1 MATILVKSK
10 NRLTDG
16 KKPRVYFTCHPEDFA
31 LYFEKICEDIFA
43 THDVAVYYTEDMSAP
58 IRPEDQATDLGR
70 NNLFVVPVTFK
81 LLTTPNRAMDE
92 DIPYALR
99 EHIPVLPFMM
109 ESDIDQFYAQ
119 PDKFGEL
126 QYLNPY
132 SSDATE
138 VAYAEKLKKHLD
150 AILISDKL
158 AKRVRAAFDAYIFL
172 SYRKK
177 DRKYANELMRLIH
190 QNPECRDI
198 AIWFDEFLT
207 PGESFKE
214 NIEKVLD
221 DCDLFALL
229 VTPRLLEKVL
239 DENGVERDNYVLAN
253 ELPMARRKQEEKG
266 TAILAV
272 EMEPTDPDALAEL
285 IDTCVNGRDPAFR
298 QRLLEAIAQLAT
310 TANDTPEHNFL
321 IGLAYLDGIDVEVD
335 RGRAL
340 ELITSAAENDLP
352 EAMRKLHN
360 MYDSGTGVAL
370 DYRQA
375 MHWAEQ
381 YADFCRRHYGEEDP
395 KTLSAIQS
403 LAVTCNDAGEY
414 RKALALNEK
423 LYPLRCKI
431 LGEEHPHT
439 LATLGNLAT
448 SYSATGDL
456 RTALT
461 YKEKVYRLRCKLFGE
476 EHPSTLVSLNNLA
489 TSYDDLGDFKT
500 AVEMKE
506 KVYALRRK
514 LLGEDHPDT
523 LISMNNL
530 AVSYGELGDRK
541 RQRELLEKVYEQ
553 RRKTLGEGHPKTL
566 ISMSNLATVYS
577 ADGEHQRALELK
589 QKVYAIRCELLGEEH
604 PKTMVALSN
613 LASSHDD
620 LGHYRTSLEMN
631 QKVYAVR
638 CRILGER
645 HPDTLISMSKIASSH
660 DRLNEH
666 EQALEIKQKVYA
678 IRCELLG
685 EEHPK
690 TLLILSNISYSYD
703 QLGRHTEAREIK
715 EKIYA
720 IRRETLGEKHPKT
733 LLVLNNLS
741 TSYIRLGQYQKALE
755 CLQHVYEAQCEVLGE
770 EHPDTLI
777 TLYNI
782 SDAYRRLGDLAT
794 ERMLVEKVYTLRCKV
809 LGKEHPKT
817 VKVYN
822 HLRRLQENT

>member
-31 LYFEKICEDIFA
+31 LYFEKICDDIFA

-109 ESDIDQFYAQ
+109 ESDIDQFYAK

-298 QRLLEAIAQLAT
+298 QRL
-310 TANDTPEHNFL
+310 F
-321 IGLAYLDGIDVEVD
+321 
-335 RGRAL
+335 
-340 ELITSAAENDLP
+340 
-352 EAMRKLHN
+352 
-360 MYDSGTGVAL
+360 
-370 DYRQA
+370 
-375 MHWAEQ
+375 
-381 YADFCRRHYGEEDP
+381 
-395 KTLSAIQS
+395 
-403 LAVTCNDAGEY
+403 
-414 RKALALNEK
+414 
-423 LYPLRCKI
+423 
-431 LGEEHPHT
+431 
-439 LATLGNLAT
+439 
-448 SYSATGDL
+448 
-456 RTALT
+456 
-461 YKEKVYRLRCKLFGE
+461 
-476 EHPSTLVSLNNLA
+476 
-489 TSYDDLGDFKT
+489 
-500 AVEMKE
+500 
-506 KVYALRRK
+506 
-514 LLGEDHPDT
+514 
-523 LISMNNL
+523 
-530 AVSYGELGDRK
+530 
-541 RQRELLEKVYEQ
+541 
-553 RRKTLGEGHPKTL
+553 
-566 ISMSNLATVYS
+566 
-577 ADGEHQRALELK
+577 
-589 QKVYAIRCELLGEEH
+589 
-604 PKTMVALSN
+604 
-613 LASSHDD
+613 
-620 LGHYRTSLEMN
+620 
-631 QKVYAVR
+631 
-638 CRILGER
+638 
-645 HPDTLISMSKIASSH
+645 
-660 DRLNEH
+660 
-666 EQALEIKQKVYA
+666 
-678 IRCELLG
+678 
-685 EEHPK
+685 
-690 TLLILSNISYSYD
+690 
-703 QLGRHTEAREIK
+703 
-715 EKIYA
+715 
-720 IRRETLGEKHPKT
+720 
-733 LLVLNNLS
+733 
-741 TSYIRLGQYQKALE
+741 
-755 CLQHVYEAQCEVLGE
+755 
-770 EHPDTLI
+770 
-777 TLYNI
+777 
-782 SDAYRRLGDLAT
+782 
-794 ERMLVEKVYTLRCKV
+794 
-809 LGKEHPKT
+809 
-817 VKVYN
+817 
-822 HLRRLQENT
+822 